1 MYYEEET
8 EDNNHFDEDSEDNHV
23 EEETIKIVLKTKSF
37 LESLCSPHNC
47 KGLPPTES
55 FDKMINEL
63 KLFLRNYCQ
72 HCITK
77 DHIDFGFDSTKTI
90 YYCEKC
96 LTTFQTAQE
105 LGQILIPASLNNKQL
120 ISGSPKDVQ
129 SESPIMS
136 QLLNEIEKEIET
148 GIKKG
153 IKHASNS
160 SFDISSHT
168 EREYIGEAEPFS
180 IDTDWQDVLPLTI

>member
-8 EDNNHFDEDSEDNHV
+8 DDNNHFDEESEENHL
-23 EEETIKIVLKTKSF
+23 EEETIKIILKTKSF

-47 KGLPPTES
+47 ECLPPTET

-63 KLFLRNYCQ
+63 KVFLRNYCQ

-90 YYCEKC
+90 FYCDKC
-96 LTTFQTAQE
+96 LTTFRTAQE
-105 LGQILIPASLNNKQL
+105 LGQILIPACHNIKQL
-120 ISGSPKDVQ
+120 VSGSQKDVQ
-129 SESPIMS
+129 SDSPIMS
-136 QLLNEIEKEIET
+136 QLLNEIEKGIE
-148 GIKKG
+148 KE

-168 EREYIGEAEPFS
+168 EREYSGEAEPFS
-180 IDTDWQDVLPLTI
+180 IDTDWQDVYPLTMQTDF